1 MLARGHDNAA
11 IIPPHQSLAMVDVAW
26 PRLRYRAGRPKGLE
40 NRGETVSL
48 GFPRAFSERAMNL
61 PVRARLSFGVFLVAL
76 VTLMVELLLIRVFDV
91 VLVNNLGYM
100 IISCALFAFGLS
112 GVYATLRPLKDPA
125 KIHGYLAGLSVILA
139 AACIVQMPLLNFNP
153 LDLHLVADTPMIQA
167 VYFFFMYLTV
177 TLPFFFSGLILARVF
192 SVYATEIR
200 KLYFFDLVGAAI
212 GAVIVVP
219 LMRPLGPGGLLL
231 VATGLALIAAGLF
244 QGRTRYVVLINGCAE
259 WQRKTA

>member
-1 MLARGHDNAA
+1 
-11 IIPPHQSLAMVDVAW
+11 
-26 PRLRYRAGRPKGLE
+26 
-40 NRGETVSL
+40 
-48 GFPRAFSERAMNL
+48 
-61 PVRARLSFGVFLVAL
+61 
-76 VTLMVELLLIRVFDV
+76 MVELLLIRVFDV

-167 VYFFFMYLTV
+167 VYSFFMYLTV

-244 QGRTRYVVLINGCAE
+244 QGRTRYVVLAAAVAAVCVAVPLSRGSYYDFRPHLDKRGA
-259 WQRKTA
+259 RTALEADEIERTVWDSVS